1 MIPPDLQPA
10 DAAQQYFPTYRVPA
24 EKVEVTL
31 REYDLSAQALSAD
44 QRSISVATG
53 LAVIGISFSGTLI
66 GSDRAIGTL
75 KAALGQIG
83 HVGEALVFAI
93 VFGVTLLVLRYFA
106 ELQRSATYAAR
117 KIVVLRRLLGIDY
130 GNRERVFPT
139 DRIEGANEPFA
150 IAMFPGWGS
159 IGPLAAAVIAAFC
172 GIVLAVLL
180 GTFAEQS
187 GSLSSRLLG
196 AVGDATT
203 VLATLA
209 IATAAFALIIYRCW
223 LLESWEAPRFLAGVL
238 TSKEVGVPL
247 KARMGHVLYRL
258 ELSVHEAK
266 RIGIL
271 LEGFIPILLAVED
284 KRFFSHNGN
293 DWFAVARAVRN
304 YWKYK
309 ARSGGSTI
317 DQQLFRSNCLARLD
331 RSLWRKPVE
340 WVMAPWIRARFGADQ
355 VIRMYLCSVRFDRG
369 VFGVAAAA
377 THFFDLEFNSASNWV
392 PTKAE
397 VFFLVDRL
405 SNVSRTI
412 PTARIRARLAALIEN
427 KLIAAEDVEE
437 LKQLYLDQIGK
448 GHISGTV
455 ADLDIMPTNTSSA
468 AAAPAT

>member
-1 MIPPDLQPA
+1 MISPDLQPA

-24 EKVEVTL
+24 DKIEVTL

-66 GSDRAIGTL
+66 GSDRAVGTL

-83 HVGEALVFAI
+83 HVGEALLLGI

-130 GNRERVFPT
+130 GNQERVFPAN
-139 DRIEGANEPFA
+139 RIEGANEPFA

-159 IGPLAAAVIAAFC
+159 IGPLAATVIATFC
-172 GIVLAVLL
+172 GIVLSVLL

-187 GSLSSRLLG
+187 ESLSSRLVG
-196 AVGDATT
+196 AAGDTT
-203 VLATLA
+203 VFLAVVA
-209 IATAAFALIIYRCW
+209 IGMAVIALVIYRCW
-223 LLESWEAPRFLAGVL
+223 LLESWETPRFLAGVL
-238 TSKEVGVPL
+238 VSREVGVPL
-247 KARMGHVLYRL
+247 KERMGHVLYRL

-266 RIGIL
+266 RVGIL

-284 KRFFSHNGN
+284 KRFFSHGGN
-293 DWFAVARAVRN
+293 DWLAVARAIRN
-304 YWKYK
+304 RWKYK

-340 WVMAPWIRARFGADQ
+340 WMMAPWIRARFGADE
-355 VIRMYLCSVRFDRG
+355 VVRMYLCSVRFDRG
-369 VFGVAAAA
+369 VFGVAAAG
-377 THFFDLEFNSASNWV
+377 THFFDLEFNSTSNWV

-412 PTARIRARLAALIEN
+412 PTRRIRARLAALVAS
-427 KLIAAEDVEE
+427 KLFALDDVEE
-437 LKQLYLDQIGK
+437 LKQIYLEQLGK
-448 GHISGTV
+448 GLISGAV
-455 ADLDIMPTNTSSA
+455 ADLDIMPENLSSA
-468 AAAPAT
+468 ASAA